1 MSSLFGIRPGR
12 QDPEL
17 AAATRRRRAAF
28 ARDIGDEM
36 ALARDL
42 QPTRRRRP
50 LGWLALAVVLL
61 ALVGGIPLLSG
72 RGGLVPANCEQPAVG
87 LTRSEAAPGD
97 RIGWQ
102 VAGPPDGRYAVALD
116 SDTVAADAGGRLSA
130 PGGVLLAGPF
140 AMEDCRSSQA
150 LMDVPSAPGRHTVTL
165 FHRGASGYARV
176 ASALLQVG

>member
-1 MSSLFGIRPGR
+1 VSSLFGIRPGR

-28 ARDIGDEM
+28 AKDIGDEM
-36 ALARDL
+36 AFARDL

-50 LGWLALAVVLL
+50 LGWLAMAVVLL
-61 ALVGGIPLLSG
+61 ALIGGIPLFSG

-102 VAGPPDGRYAVALD
+102 VAGPRDGRYAVTLD
-116 SDTVAADAGGRLSA
+116 GDAVVADGNGRLTA
-130 PGGVLLAGPF
+130 PGGVLIAGPF
-140 AMEDCRSSQA
+140 AMDDCRSSQA

-165 FHRGASGYARV
+165 LHEGASGYAPV
-176 ASALLQVG
+176 ASASLQVG